1 MPTLISRFY
10 EIYIK
15 SSSLCAH
22 GYEGLSLKIN
32 EAALQESCRRA
43 VGRCVID

>member
-1 MPTLISRFY
+1 MKYT
-10 EIYIK
+10 
-15 SSSLCAH
+15 SSSRRCAL

-32 EAALQESCRRA
+32 EAAQQESCQRA